1 MKKICLFVLII
12 YIFQLFSFV
21 PNNLVWATDDI
32 DETNEMASIGDFED
46 GSDDCNNDES
56 VGAGYSANS
65 VINEY
70 TEAGTPKNTYSS
82 NIYQYDSFMESY
94 FDNLTINHGDNTIG
108 SCGYVAIDM
117 LLCYYDTYLN
127 DNIVPEQYDV
137 PSESS
142 CYNVI
147 CRRNSPGS
155 MFDMPKGYDG
165 SY

>member
-32 DETNEMASIGDFED
+32 DEMNETLYVGDLD
-46 GSDDCNNDES
+46 NGNNEEINNES
-56 VGAGYSANS
+56 VGYSTEG
-65 VINEY
+65 VLHDY
-70 TEAGTPKNTYSS
+70 TETGAQDGTYSS
-82 NIYQYDSFMESY
+82 YIYQYDSFMESY
-94 FDNLTINHGDNTIG
+94 FDNLTTNHGHNTIG

-137 PSESS
+137 MAVMREELQP
-142 CYNVI
+142 
-147 CRRNSPGS
+147 RRTHSFLP
-155 MFDMPKGYDG
+155 MARCLT
-165 SY
+165 